1 MNMSN
6 EIRELSINELDSVSG
21 GSDRIGGAAGPV
33 SQPTGPVGPR
43 DPQPSYAKERQLRPS
58 DDPFLGLW
66 IWVLA
71 CFNDQWP
78 DLILT
83 VACFEA

>member
-6 EIRELSINELDSVSG
+6 EIRELSINELDPVSG

-43 DPQPSYAKERQLRPS
+43 DPQPSPTPKSAS
-58 DDPFLGLW
+58 FDPVTIHF
-66 IWVLA
+66 
-71 CFNDQWP
+71 
-78 DLILT
+78 
-83 VACFEA
+83 